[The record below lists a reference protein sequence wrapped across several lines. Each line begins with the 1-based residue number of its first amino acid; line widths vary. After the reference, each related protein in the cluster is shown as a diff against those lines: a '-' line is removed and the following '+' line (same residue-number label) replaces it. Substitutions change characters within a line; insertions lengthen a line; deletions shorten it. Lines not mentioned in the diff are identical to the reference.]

1 MSTPSTLQRKALL
14 DTITQDQLKALT
26 EIAVNILR
34 GVLTITPF
42 YYTKLKK
49 DRKLIRIIG
58 DTSVSLK
65 RKRELL
71 CRRGRVIV
79 LLLKAVEQTLKTFLI

>member
-1 MSTPSTLQRKALL
+1 MSTPSTLQRNALL
-14 DTITQDQLKALT
+14 DTITQDQLRALT

-34 GVLTITPF
+34 GVLTVTPS

-49 DRKLIRIIG
+49 DKKLIRNIG

-79 LLLKAVEQTLKTFLI
+79 LLLKSVEQTLKTFLI